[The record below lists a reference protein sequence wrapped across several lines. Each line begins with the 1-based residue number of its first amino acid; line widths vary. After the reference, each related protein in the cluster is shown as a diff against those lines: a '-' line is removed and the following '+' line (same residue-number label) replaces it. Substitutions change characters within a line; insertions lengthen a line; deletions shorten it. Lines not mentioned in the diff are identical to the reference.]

1 MFFPVAV
8 SVPFWMDWQWELSA
22 RFPAAFVQQIFL
34 GPFLGGWSVT
44 AGYIIW
50 YALFNMIGNGLEA
63 GITAP
68 FAIRVARSVNQSAG
82 QDYTVSDHSVGG
94 DAK

>member
-1 MFFPVAV
+1 MGALRAV
-8 SVPFWMDWQWELSA
+8 
-22 RFPAAFVQQIFL
+22 PAAFVQQIFL

-82 QDYTVSDHSVGG
+82 QDYTVSDQSVGG